1 MESEGNGHR
10 MGFPAQWAQSW
21 VPELMEHWDT
31 TLKTEGVIF
40 RSSCVK
46 PGGGLKNPCESLPA
60 QDTLWFRDMAHPA
73 LYLLHQNPGG
83 DLYTNSA
90 QLIFTT
96 HTSVVAWLPRLPR
109 WNQSAPAIWCYMGR
123 GLFWKP
129 SHPLMARRHKFGRSI
144 WKHPCK
150 SVFKNLSQEKA

>member
-1 MESEGNGHR
+1 MGTEWASQHSEH
-10 MGFPAQWAQSW
+10 S
-21 VPELMEHWDT
+21 PEC
-31 TLKTEGVIF
+31 
-40 RSSCVK
+40 RSSWSTGT
-46 PGGGLKNPCESLPA
+46 PLSRQRA
-60 QDTLWFRDMAHPA
+60 WFLGAPVWSRGVDSRIPVSPFQLRIHCGMAHPA